1 MSKRDLY
8 RVRVTAII
16 TGWAEYNIPEGD
28 KIRHFVDGSSEVE
41 WDLSTVRDFEYHEAE
56 FEYTHGDEGDEDCDT
71 GCAIEDKDGPD
82 ARAPYPREERTEEV
96 AFGPDDEFPF

>member
-1 MSKRDLY
+1 MSLRDTY

-56 FEYTHGDEGDEDCDT
+56 FEYTYGDEDCDNEC
-71 GCAIEDKDGPD
+71 GIEDKDGPD
-82 ARAPYPREERTEEV
+82 ARAPYPLVDAETEE
-96 AFGPDDEFPF
+96 AAPDNDDGPPF